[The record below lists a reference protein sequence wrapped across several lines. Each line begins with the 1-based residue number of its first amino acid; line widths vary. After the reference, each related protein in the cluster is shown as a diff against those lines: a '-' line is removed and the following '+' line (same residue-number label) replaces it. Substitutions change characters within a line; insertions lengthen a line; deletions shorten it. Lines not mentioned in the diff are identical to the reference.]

1 MYRKDC
7 CTAPAAAATVA
18 EEKMVARVA
27 LAVVA
32 MVTEKRT
39 ATAAK
44 AAGTCV
50 NLFRLSSAVPPPF
63 TPSARSRQ
71 TDHGGKVWA
80 FDQQSE
86 LRLVAAYADSHS
98 SEVTWHV
105 LLSNNFPWFRRS
117 PASLG
122 CAFM

>member
-80 FDQQSE
+80 FDPKRIAFGGSLCGFSLE
-86 LRLVAAYADSHS
+86 RGDVARPKF
-98 SEVTWHV
+98 T
-105 LLSNNFPWFRRS
+105 F
-117 PASLG
+117 
-122 CAFM
+122 